1 MSLYVDVNLVTN
13 TSNEIRPSALQSE
26 VIPHVTEYREA
37 MLFSRGNHFIALK
50 YVAVTVLVKPKN
62 INS

>member
-1 MSLYVDVNLVTN
+1 MFLYVDVNLVTN

-37 MLFSRGNHFIALK
+37 MLFSRGNHFISLK
-50 YVAVTVLVKPKN
+50 YVAVTVLV
-62 INS
+62 